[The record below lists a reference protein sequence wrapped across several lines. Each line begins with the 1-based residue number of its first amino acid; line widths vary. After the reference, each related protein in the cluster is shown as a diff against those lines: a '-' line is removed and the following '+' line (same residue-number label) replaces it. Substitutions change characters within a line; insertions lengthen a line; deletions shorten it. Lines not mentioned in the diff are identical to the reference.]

1 MSPPGRPKG
10 EYRSAQHEGCLMT
23 NIVFDLGGVLLR
35 WRPREVMRAAMP
47 QRALSDAAADDI
59 AHAIFQGFGGDWG
72 EFDRG
77 TVDPAEL
84 VARIARRT
92 GLPAADVQA
101 VVDVIPAELEPLAD
115 TVALLVALA
124 VRGHPLYFLSNMPA
138 PYAEHIER
146 EHGFF
151 SHFRSGVF
159 SGRVGH
165 IKPEPAIFEL
175 ATQQFGARAQDCLFI
190 DDVAHNIDAA
200 RALGWHGHHFQGAA
214 AARLALQRLGL
225 LEGAA

>member
-1 MSPPGRPKG
+1 M
-10 EYRSAQHEGCLMT
+10 

-77 TVDPAEL
+77 TVEPPEL

-92 GLPAADVQA
+92 GLPPADVQA
-101 VVDVIPAELEPLAD
+101 VVDVIPAELEPLTEA
-115 TVALLVALA
+115 VALLAALA
-124 VRGHPLYFLSNMPA
+124 QQGHPLYFLSNMPA
-138 PYAEHIER
+138 SYADHIER
-146 EHGFF
+146 QHGFF
-151 SHFRSGVF
+151 SHFRGGVF
-159 SGRVGH
+159 SARVGH
-165 IKPEPAIFEL
+165 IKPEPAIFQL
-175 ATQQFGARAQDCLFI
+175 TAQQFGLVPAESLFI

-200 RALGWHGHHFQGAA
+200 HALGWQGHHFLGAA
-214 AARLALQRLGL
+214 RATTALQGLGL
-225 LEGAA
+225 LRAQP